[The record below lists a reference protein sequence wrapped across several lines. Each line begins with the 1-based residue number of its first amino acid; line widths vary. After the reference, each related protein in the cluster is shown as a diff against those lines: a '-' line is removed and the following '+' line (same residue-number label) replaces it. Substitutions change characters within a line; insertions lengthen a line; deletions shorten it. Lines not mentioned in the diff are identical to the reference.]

1 MAYATLDE
9 FRGPLGSLD
18 QFADPDPKDTLLQT
32 CLDDAEA
39 ILNTELGFTLTL
51 ATSGDRVVYGDG
63 TAYLALPLY
72 VPGSIDAIVP
82 LTGYTVPAYVE
93 QDGILVTTDASGIL
107 YPSYSPYGYGLPYI
121 SDPLLTAAG
130 LWSPRVPYTITAD
143 WGASADDMKVARR
156 ITLELAV
163 QLFRFK
169 DAGGAQVLG
178 VEGAGAVVVKN
189 SFSPIIQQM
198 ITRLKRSG
206 IGVW

>member
-63 TAYLALPLY
+63 TMYLSLPLY
-72 VPGSIDAIVP
+72 VPGSIDAITT

-93 QDGILVTTDASGIL
+93 QDGILITTDANGVL
-107 YPSYSPYGYGLPYI
+107 YPSTFYGWPAIY
-121 SDPLLTAAG
+121 DPFLTAPG

-156 ITLELAV
+156 ITLELSV
-163 QLFRFK
+163 QLFRFR
-169 DAGGAQVLG
+169 DAGGSQVLG

-198 ITRLKRSG
+198 ITRLKRTG
-206 IGVW
+206 VGVW